1 MNRRDTELL
10 SAYLDGELKSSDSTR
25 LEARLKTD
33 PELASVLNDLRA
45 TRTLLRKLPSRK
57 APRNFTL
64 TRKMVGQNPPLP
76 RTYPIFR
83 WATMAATL
91 LFFFSIGINSFS
103 RQMASQNFAYGIGG
117 GSGGGGDSE
126 MFAEQAPAME
136 APAAPAPAASEP
148 ETYAADS
155 ASGEEPSLNTVE
167 QPAEIAPTDDASRV
181 VEPSSSKTGETEN
194 AVETEQ
200 IQVAPDASPL
210 ISATWQ
216 IALVSIALLG
226 VLFMFLMRYVSAR
239 RWK

>member
-10 SAYLDGELKSSDSTR
+10 SAYLDGELKPSDLTR

-33 PELASVLNDLRA
+33 PELASVLSDLRA

-91 LFFFSIGINSFS
+91 LFFFSIGINSFG
-103 RQMASQNFAYGIGG
+103 RQMASQSVALGIG

-126 MFAEQAPAME
+126 LYAEQAPAME
-136 APAAPAPAASEP
+136 EALAPAPAEEAAAPAAEA
-148 ETYAADS
+148 YAADS
-155 ASGEEPSLNTVE
+155 ASVEEPAIDTIE
-167 QPAEIAPTDDASRV
+167 QPVDIVPTDDVAHTA
-181 VEPSSSKTGETEN
+181 EDPSSKTAE
-194 AVETEQ
+194 AEQ
-200 IQVAPDASPL
+200 VQVTQDVSPL
-210 ISATWQ
+210 ISSIWQ
-216 IALVSIALLG
+216 TMFVAIALLG
-226 VLFMFLMRYVSAR
+226 VFLMVLMRFISAR